1 MTHEPTALSRIAG
14 CAESNKAIQLALDTV
29 RETLGMEVAYLS
41 EFIEERAVFRAVS
54 APGLEAMIQPSQS
67 MDLREVYCKH
77 ILDGGLPRL
86 MADTSAH
93 SIAVDMPITQ
103 MIPIGSHLSVPVT
116 REDGSVFGM
125 FCFLSRH
132 PRPDLGQHHLD
143 LVEARS
149 AEVALRVGG
158 IEGRPA

>member
-1 MTHEPTALSRIAG
+1 MSSPSPILPAFATSPADHAVIRR
-14 CAESNKAIQLALDTV
+14 ALDTV
-29 RETLGMEVAYLS
+29 RETLGMEIAYLS
-41 EFIEERAVFRAVS
+41 EFVAERAVFRAVS

-86 MADTSAH
+86 MVDTSAH
-93 SIAVDMPITQ
+93 PIAAQIPITQ

-132 PRPDLGQHHLD
+132 PRPDLGPEHLA

-149 AEVALRVGG
+149 AEVAAH
-158 IEGRPA
+158 IESSASAAA